1 MKVEWR
7 TVLGAAVFLG
17 ATGVLYWALKNEPTE
32 SAGVAMLIFGFAAYG
47 MLFGYLLLVY
57 LRRDKIPRPED
68 RFDATYA
75 DGEGV
80 VGYFPS
86 ASMWPAGMGLGL
98 IFAVI
103 GLIYG
108 LWYLIIGGILFVG
121 AVIGWMVESEFE
133 VEVPDT
139 VEEEEAA
146 EAAGHPGHLDPHV
159 EHID

>member
-7 TVLGAAVFLG
+7 TVLGASIFLG
-17 ATGVLYWALKNEPTE
+17 ATGLVYWVFKNEPTE
-32 SAGVAMLIFGFAAYG
+32 SAGVVMLIFGFAAYG
-47 MLFGYLLLVY
+47 MLFAYLLSVY

-80 VGYFPS
+80 VGYFPN
-86 ASMWPAGMGLGL
+86 ASIWPAGMGLGM

-121 AVIGWMVESEFE
+121 AVIGWVVESEEE

-139 VEEEEAA
+139 FEEEEES